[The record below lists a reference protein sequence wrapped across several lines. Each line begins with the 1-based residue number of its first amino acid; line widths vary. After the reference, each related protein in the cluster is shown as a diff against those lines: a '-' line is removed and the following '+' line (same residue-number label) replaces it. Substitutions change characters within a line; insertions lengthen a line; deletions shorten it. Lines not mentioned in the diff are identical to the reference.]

1 MSVRDIAE
9 NVSRLSE
16 TDLVAFRKW
25 FEEFVADQWDRQ
37 IEADA
42 LAGKLDAAARRA
54 DEQFEAGLCT
64 PL

>member
-1 MSVRDIAE
+1 MSVRDIEE
-9 NVSRLSE
+9 NVSRLTK
-16 TDLVAFRKW
+16 TDLVAFSKW

-42 LAGKLDAAARRA
+42 LAGKLDAAASRA